1 GINVYLGHDEII
13 GAERII
19 KEIQKSKK
27 NQPNDYNTLK
37 KLKHPGIP
45 EIMDAFEENGSFYI
59 VMQYVEGRNL
69 KEAVEIDGCRDESEA
84 MGITLDILEAVDYL
98 QSIKPEPVIHGDIKP
113 ENIILSKDRAVLIDF
128 GSAGNDTGSSGFCAP
143 ERLAGIRKSLS
154 SDIYSCGEILHYL
167 ITGKVKKVF
176 GKEKAIQMDAGLF
189 RVIEKS
195 TGRAP
200 SERYAR
206 ASEMASELRRLQE
219 LRKTGMPAGAGIRSI
234 CFYGNSEMACEAGL
248 VAGKHGKK
256 VLVADLDMLSPR
268 IDLICGIRKYE
279 YSLQDFMG
287 GLPSDL
293 KSKCTKVNKN
303 LFLLPCRNDFENY
316 ETAGAGMVAKIMGAC
331 AGTFDAVMF
340 ACCGFPYDS
349 YLADAIFLSDKI
361 IFPIEKGAPDIRKYN
376 SIVRFMT
383 GRQNLPADK
392 MNYVGYNYTKG
403 ILDGGVASGASEA
416 AWLGSVPF
424 CRNRAGMYSEGK
436 SYVKSFDKKNFREY
450 SKILK
455 KLGVV

>member
-1 GINVYLGHDEII
+1 M
-13 GAERII
+13 
-19 KEIQKSKK
+19 KEIQKNKK

-69 KEAVEIDGCRDESEA
+69 KEAIDIDGCKDEAEA
-84 MGITLDILEAVDYL
+84 ICITMDILETVDYL
-98 QSIKPEPVIHGDIKP
+98 QSMKPEPVIHGDIKP
-113 ENIILSKDRAVLIDF
+113 ENIILAKDRAVLIDF
-128 GSAGNDTGSSGFCAP
+128 GSVGNDTGSSGFCAP
-143 ERLAGIRKSLS
+143 ERLAGMRKSLS
-154 SDIYSCGEILHYL
+154 SDIYSCGEILYYL
-167 ITGKVKKVF
+167 LTGKVKKVF
-176 GKEKAIQMDAGLF
+176 GKEKTIQIESGLY

-195 TGRAP
+195 TGKAP
-200 SERYAR
+200 SERYAK

-256 VLVADLDMLSPR
+256 VLVADIDMLSPR
-268 IDLICGIRKYE
+268 IDLICGIRKFD

-287 GLPSDL
+287 GIPSEL
-293 KSKCTKVNKN
+293 KSKCIKVNKN

-316 ETAGAGMVAKIMGAC
+316 ETAAAGMVAKIIGAS
-331 AGTFDAVMF
+331 AGVFDAVLF

-349 YLADAIFLSDKI
+349 YLVDAIFLCDKTV
-361 IFPIEKGAPDIRKYN
+361 FPIEKGAPDIRKYN
-376 SIVRFMT
+376 SIVRFMAA
-383 GRQNLPADK
+383 RQNLPADK
-392 MNYVGYNYTKG
+392 MHYIGYNYTKG
-403 ILDGGVASGASEA
+403 ILDGRVASGAAEA
-416 AWLGSVPF
+416 DWIGSIPF
-424 CRNRAGMYSEGK
+424 CRSRAEMYSEGK
-436 SYVKSFDKKNFREY
+436 SYLKAFDRKNFREY